1 MGNDGNVKIK
11 VSFPTNFNPRSR
23 VGNDPVTPIGQL
35 IIKNF
40 NPRSRV
46 GNDLISSTVGKYNFI
61 SIHVPAWGTTLFVV
75 PSASVLIISIH
86 VPAWGT
92 TQEWDPGLNRPLL
105 FQSTFPRGERQGDFE
120 WRAHIQDFNPR
131 SRVGNDLSIPQVSIY
146 NIQFQSTFPRGE
158 RRYFKIRELR
168 KRQFQSTFPRGERR
182 CKNWI
187 YSVTENFNPRSRVGN
202 DKRRSLRRLGW
213 KISIHVPAWGTTPA
227 NAETGRTE
235 AISIHV
241 PAWGTTPNDSICNTL
256 VTNFNPR
263 SRVGND
269 GEFNALPV
277 CGI

>member
-105 FQSTFPRGERQGDFE
+105 FQSTFPRGER
-120 WRAHIQDFNPR
+120 
-131 SRVGNDLSIPQVSIY
+131 
-146 NIQFQSTFPRGE
+146 
-158 RRYFKIRELR
+158 
-168 KRQFQSTFPRGERR
+168 R